1 MVIQIEQKQEL
12 DNLVKKNEVVLLI
25 FYTEASETSLQA
37 KSRLTEAS
45 SDFME
50 VPVALV
56 NATSVK
62 TIHSVYGVNSVPTV
76 LVLKNGRPVKS
87 VQGLQSREHYELLF
101 YDSPQ
106 AFGPGSNE
114 RQHHVVVYST
124 PTCSWCTRLKQHLRR
139 HKVRFQ
145 DIDVSRDQQA
155 AQQLMQRT
163 GQTGV
168 PQTEI
173 DGQWIVGFDQQR
185 IDNLLGLTR

>member
-1 MVIQIEQKQEL
+1 MIVQIENKQEL
-12 DNLVKKNEVVLLI
+12 DRLVNDQDVVLLM
-25 FYTEASETSLQA
+25 FYTPASETSLQA
-37 KSRLTEAS
+37 KSRVVEAS
-45 SDFME
+45 AGFEE

-56 NATSVK
+56 DASAVRTL
-62 TIHSVYGVNSVPTV
+62 HSAYGVNSVPTV
-76 LVLKNGRPVKS
+76 LVLKNAKPVKT
-87 VQGLQSREHYELLF
+87 VQGLQSQQHYELLF

-106 AFGPGSNE
+106 AFGSESDE

-124 PTCSWCTRLKQHLRR
+124 PTCSWCTRLKQHLRQNR
-139 HKVRFQ
+139 VRFQ
-145 DIDVSRDQQA
+145 DVDVSRDQQA
-155 AQQLMQRT
+155 AQQLMERT

>member
-1 MVIQIEQKQEL
+1 MIVQIEKKQEL
-12 DNLVKKNEVVLLI
+12 DRLVKENDVVLLM
-25 FYTEASETSLQA
+25 FYTQASETSLQA
-37 KSRLTEAS
+37 KEQVKKAS
-45 SDFME
+45 AEFND

-56 NATSVK
+56 DASAVR
-62 TIHSVYGVNSVPTV
+62 TIHSVYRVNSVPTV
-76 LVLKNGRPVKS
+76 LVLKHAKPVKT
-87 VQGLQSREHYELLF
+87 VQGLQSQQHYELLF

-106 AFGPGSNE
+106 AFGSEPGE

-124 PTCSWCTRLKQHLRR
+124 PTCSWCNRLKQHLRQNR
-139 HKVRFQ
+139 VRFQ

-155 AQQLMQRT
+155 AQQLMERT